1 MNNHKIIFLF
11 SFLILSLTWSCTIP
25 DGIDDDLSFLEG
37 VSSAGQEGVFNITK
51 DNSGLV
57 VITPTGE
64 GIAYT
69 KVNYGHGSTGPVTVN
84 AGSSTSHKYP
94 EGSYNVG
101 ISYFDLAGKETAK
114 TYPIQVTYVAPAN
127 VSTTRNLEGTVMTL
141 TAKADYANGF
151 QVIWGD
157 GGINE
162 VPTNMTGS
170 YGGTFTAPP
179 HNYAPGV
186 YTLTVIALSG
196 GAAKTTVTY
205 PVTVFAPF
213 SLPITYESPIQNYN
227 IGGTFG
233 NVSVEQIA
241 NPYPGGIN
249 TSATV
254 RKYTKAVGAPGWG
267 GTWTPLSEP
276 NGVPINIDDGSKIK
290 VHVYSSDVGKVLN
303 VELEQGSNGVANQI
317 LKVASTKANQW
328 EELIF
333 DFGTLGIPAGT
344 TFKQLVFRYNDIA
357 DGAGEVIY
365 LDNISQS
372 N

>member
-1 MNNHKIIFLF
+1 MKNK
-11 SFLILSLTWSCTIP
+11 LILLISFIALSMIWSCTIP
-25 DGIDDDLSFLEG
+25 DGIDDDLSFLDS
-37 VSSAGQEGVFNITK
+37 VASTDHDGVFNITK

-64 GIAYT
+64 GIAYA
-69 KVNYGHGSTGPVTVN
+69 KVNFGHGSTGPVTVK
-84 AGSSTSHKYP
+84 AGNSISYKYP
-94 EGSYNVG
+94 EGSYNVS
-101 ISYFDLAGKETAK
+101 INYFDLAGKETVK
-114 TYPIQVTYVAPAN
+114 TYPLQMTYVAPIN
-127 VSTTRNLEGTVMTL
+127 VTTTRNLEGTVMTL

-151 QVIWGD
+151 QVLWGD
-157 GGINE
+157 GGANE
-162 VPTNMTGS
+162 VPTNLTGT
-170 YGGTFTAPP
+170 YGGTFSAEP
-179 HNYAPGV
+179 HNYAPGT

-205 PVTVFAPF
+205 PVIVYAPF
-213 SLPITYESPIQNYN
+213 SLPITYENPIQNYN

-241 NPYPGGIN
+241 NPFPGGIN
-249 TSATV
+249 TSSMV

-276 NGVPINIDDGSKIK
+276 NGVPINIDNGSKIK
-290 VHVYSSDVGKVLN
+290 VHLYSTEVGKALN
-303 VELEQGSNGVANQI
+303 VEIEQGSNGVGNKV
-317 LKVASTKANQW
+317 LKVASTKANEW

-344 TFKQLVFRYNDIA
+344 TFKQLVFRYNDVA